1 MYDIHIGWGEGGSPK
16 SRQKEQNQLIF
27 DSDKGEGVKK
37 SEDSADVIYRSPL
50 RENILALLFPHVLFL
65 QG

>member
-1 MYDIHIGWGEGGSPK
+1 MTSAVGGGKGFPK

-37 SEDSADVIYRSPL
+37 SEDSADVIYGSPL

>member
-1 MYDIHIGWGEGGSPK
+1 MTVTRGEGVK
-16 SRQKEQNQLIF
+16 RADERKNQLIF

-37 SEDSADVIYRSPL
+37 SEDSADVIYGSPL